1 MEDDAELASMV
12 RDFLA
17 ENGFEVSV
25 EHDGARAA
33 MRITAEDFDII
44 VLDIRLPGMDGI
56 SICRRVRNQFPGPIV
71 MLTARGDEID
81 EVVAIELFIEGT
93 TA

>member
-1 MEDDAELASMV
+1 MNSQLSPASSACRLLLVEDDAELASMV

-44 VLDIRLPGMDGI
+44 VLDIGLPGMDGI
-56 SICRRVRNQFPGPIV
+56 SIF
-71 MLTARGDEID
+71 
-81 EVVAIELFIEGT
+81 
-93 TA
+93 